1 MSSVEARLTTDEL
14 AAWRGFLQTHA
25 RLTRRLDEELR
36 AAHDLPLTSYDVL
49 VQLEG
54 APGREMRM
62 SELADAVLLSRS
74 GLTRLV
80 DRLERQGLIERRE
93 CPDDACGASTWS
105 RSEPT
110 SAGVWRRRGSGSPG
124 PAGPEPGAAG
134 ALRNLTPIPGAGLV
148 PESPHTRA

>member
-49 VQLEG
+49 VQLGG
-54 APGREMRM
+54 APGSQMRM

-80 DRLERQGLIERRE
+80 DRLERQGLLERRE
-93 CPDDACGASTWS
+93 CPDDARGSLAALTDAGAA
-105 RSEPT
+105 RLAEARPT
-110 SAGVWRRRGSGSPG
+110 HLAGVRRLFLEPLGEPERRQMSAVWEQLSRAGG
-124 PAGPEPGAAG
+124 P
-134 ALRNLTPIPGAGLV
+134 
-148 PESPHTRA
+148 